1 MYRYSET
8 RKHHLTRELIEHDLR
23 QEAKGSS
30 MMLVFAVAALLL
42 GAVVAT
48 GFIRLIAPL
57 GFGVREDAL
66 GLDIAVAVVWV
77 IAVAFVIRI
86 VAAMRRARKSTE
98 GIEFHVTKRRLDTIA
113 REEHQGTHYYGGH
126 SHAVYR
132 DVFYFEGMG
141 KYFPNSTEMAMAD
154 EGDEYYVVTRG
165 AGSTHPLRIYRAD
178 AYIWRE

>member
-8 RKHHLTRELIEHDLR
+8 RKHHLTRELIENDLR
-23 QEAKGSS
+23 QESKGSS
-30 MMLVFAVAALLL
+30 VMFVLAVVALLL

-77 IAVAFVIRI
+77 IAVTFVIRI

-132 DVFYFEGMG
+132 DVFYFEGMD
-141 KYFPNSTEMAMAD
+141 KYFPNSTEMALAD

-165 AGSTHPLRIYRAD
+165 KATKTPIRIYRAD
-178 AYIWRE
+178 AYIWKE